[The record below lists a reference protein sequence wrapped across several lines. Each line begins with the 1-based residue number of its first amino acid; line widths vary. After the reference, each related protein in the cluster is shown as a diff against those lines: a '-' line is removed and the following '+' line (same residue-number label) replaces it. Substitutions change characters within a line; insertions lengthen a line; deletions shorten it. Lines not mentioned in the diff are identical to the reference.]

1 MDFDPVS
8 DYPLG
13 SRRPELV
20 RTPSGLGLDE
30 LTLDA
35 VRSGTLGPEE
45 LRATPETLRRQSA
58 VALAAGRTQ
67 LADNLARAAEL
78 ATVPSAT
85 ILEIYTALRPHRSSA
100 EELEAWAARLET
112 ELEAPLCAA
121 FVREAAAAC
130 AARGLLRA
138 APERVSAR
146 RSERFL
152 SREQRELRRELLIS
166 PYPELGLVAMD
177 GPNDPEPSLAVEEGR
192 VVEMDGRRAEDFDVI
207 DRFVAANGLDLEV
220 AAEAADLGDD
230 EIARRLVDVDV
241 PRAELVRLSRGLTP
255 ARLARVVSKLDPVE
269 LMFALKKL
277 RARRAPANQAHVT
290 NLKEN
295 PALLAA
301 DAAEAGARGF
311 AEVETTVGVSRYAPL
326 NAIAIL
332 VGSQTGRPGVMT
344 QCAVEERRNLQ
355 LAIQGL
361 VTYAETLSVY
371 GTEPVFVDGD
381 DTPWSKAFLAS
392 AYASRGVKVR
402 FTSGGGSEALMGH
415 AQGYSMLYLEAR
427 CLAAIRA
434 AGSQGVQNGSISCV
448 ALVLSVPGGV
458 REILAENVLAAW
470 LDLEVASGND
480 AIASHSPIRKTAK
493 LMGQFLPGTDFVTS
507 GYSVMPKEDNTF
519 GGGNYD
525 ADDLEEWL
533 TVQRD
538 WQVDAGIEPVA
549 EDDVLAVRAKGARAV
564 QAVFAGLGFPPVTDE
579 EVEAAT
585 YGYASRDLPD
595 RDRAADVAAADRVL
609 EEGISALDV
618 VRELDRAG
626 FADVAEAVLAMQRQR
641 VSADYLQTSAV
652 IEPDGTVRSAVSD
665 PNRYEGP
672 GTGYRLEGERWELLQ
687 QLPYVLDPAEEA
699 MSNGDLSSIQTTHPA
714 SLGTA
719 PDEVVVAVGPAFADG
734 LRETINGLAHE
745 DVLRA
750 VADGRPRRRRRAEAA
765 CASAGSRTSRSSATT
780 ARSSRARAWRSGLQS
795 KGTAVIHRADLQPL
809 DNLELFGM
817 SPLYSLESYRAIGP
831 ERRRLRARPS
841 RRAGADELD
850 NFARAK
856 LIVRTTLLHARET
869 AAAVPGAAR
878 SSSSS

>member
-1 MDFDPVS
+1 M
-8 DYPLG
+8 
-13 SRRPELV
+13 
-20 RTPSGLGLDE
+20 
-30 LTLDA
+30 
-35 VRSGTLGPEE
+35 
-45 LRATPETLRRQSA
+45 
-58 VALAAGRTQ
+58 
-67 LADNLARAAEL
+67 
-78 ATVPSAT
+78 
-85 ILEIYTALRPHRSSA
+85 
-100 EELEAWAARLET
+100 T
-112 ELEAPLCAA
+112 E
-121 FVREAAAAC
+121 
-130 AARGLLRA
+130 
-138 APERVSAR
+138 R
-146 RSERFL
+146 RSERFV
-152 SREQRELRRELLIS
+152 SREQRELRSELLIS
-166 PYPELGLVAMD
+166 PYPELGLVAMG
-177 GPNDPEPSLAVEEGR
+177 GPNDPEPALAIEDGR
-192 VVEMDGRRAEDFDVI
+192 VVAMDGRRAEEFDVI
-207 DRFVAANGLDLEV
+207 DRFVARYGLDLDV
-220 AAEAADLGDD
+220 AAEAMALSDA
-230 EIARRLVDVDV
+230 EVAHRLVDVDV
-241 PRAELVRLSRGLTP
+241 PRADLVRLSRGLTP
-255 ARLARVVSKLDPVE
+255 ARLARVISQLDPVE

-301 DAAEAGARGF
+301 DAAEAAARGF

-326 NAIAIL
+326 NAIATL

-415 AQGYSMLYLEAR
+415 AQGCSMLYLEAR

-448 ALVLSVPGGV
+448 ALMLAVPGGV
-458 REILAENVLAAW
+458 RAILAENVLAAW

-480 AIASHSPIRKTAK
+480 AIASHSEIRKTAK

-507 GYSVMPKEDNTF
+507 GYSVMQRADNTF

-525 ADDLEEWL
+525 ADDLDEWL

-538 WQVDAGIEPVA
+538 WQVDGGIEPVA
-549 EDDVLAVRAKGARAV
+549 EEDVLRVRARAARAV
-564 QAVFAGLGFPPVTDE
+564 QAVFAALEFPPVTDD

-585 YGYASRDLPD
+585 YGNSSRDLPD
-595 RDRAADVAAADRVL
+595 RDRAGDVAAGDRVL
-609 EEGISALDV
+609 EERISALDV
-618 VRELDRAG
+618 ARALDAAG
-626 FADVAEAVLAMQRQR
+626 FEDVAEAVLGMQRQR

-652 IEPDGTVRSAVSD
+652 IDGDGIVHSAVSD

-672 GTGYRLEGERWELLQ
+672 GTGYRLEGARWQLLQ
-687 QLPYVLDPAEEA
+687 QLPYMVDPREETSQDGARPVLDEGVVAGA
-699 MSNGDLSSIQTTHPA
+699 GDRR
-714 SLGTA
+714 
-719 PDEVVVAVGPAFADG
+719 DEVVIAVGPAFGSG
-734 LRETINGLAHE
+734 LRETINGLSHR
-745 DVLRA
+745 DVLEA
-750 VADGRPRRRRRAEAA
+750 LADGVRAGGAEPRLVRVRRASDVAFIGYDGA
-765 CASAGSRTSRSSATT
+765 RLSGSGVSV
-780 ARSSRARAWRSGLQS
+780 GLQS

-817 SPLYSLESYRAIGP
+817 SPLYTLESYRAIGRNAAAYALGQAVGP
-831 ERRRLRARPS
+831 VPTT
-841 RRAGADELD
+841 LD

-869 AAAVPGAAR
+869 AEAVPGAPPVELR
-878 SSSSS
+878 LS